1 MLLVFGSV
9 NLDIAFRADHLPAP
23 GQTVM
28 GSGYLVSPGGKG
40 ANQAHAA
47 RLYGVPVALAAA
59 VGRDAFAEPALAQ
72 LVAAGCDLTRVQRLQ
87 PPTGC
92 AGIVVD
98 QAGENQIVVAP
109 GANLSLRSD
118 HVSDATLARAQAVL
132 LQMETDLAQTLA
144 LLARAHAMQRFTVLN
159 NAPARSL
166 PAETLSQ
173 LDLLVV
179 NETELAA
186 TVQAVGLA
194 AQPVQD
200 QLQALSARHELAVV
214 LTLGG
219 EGALACVDG
228 QLHRVAAFAVDVVD
242 TTGAGDTYT
251 GVLAA
256 ARMEG
261 LDWPEALRTAAAAAA
276 LACTRPGAQRAQP
289 TRAEINALLA
299 RT

>member
-9 NLDIAFRADHLPAP
+9 NLDIAFRADHLPAA

-47 RLYGVPVALAAA
+47 RLYGASVALAAA

-87 PPTGC
+87 APTGC

-98 QAGENQIVVAP
+98 GAGENQIVVAP
-109 GANLSLRSD
+109 GANGSLRSD
-118 HVSDATLARAQAVL
+118 HVSDATLARAEAVL
-132 LQMETDLAQTLA
+132 LQMETDLPQTLA
-144 LLARAHAMQRFTVLN
+144 LLARARAMRRMTIVN
-159 NAPARSL
+159 NAPARPL
-166 PAETLSQ
+166 PPEVLAQ
-173 LDLLVV
+173 VDLLVV
-179 NETELAA
+179 NETELATTA
-186 TVQAVGLA
+186 QGAGVQARHAPDQLSELA
-194 AQPVQD
+194 A
-200 QLQALSARHELAVV
+200 RHGLAVV

-219 EGALACVDG
+219 QGALACAG
-228 QLHRVAAFAVDVVD
+228 GAMHRVPAFAVDVVD

-261 LDWPEALRTAAAAAA
+261 QDWPQALRTAAAAAA
-276 LACTRPGAQRAQP
+276 LACTRAGAQLAQP
-289 TRAEINALLA
+289 TRAEIDALLA
-299 RT
+299 RS